1 MAGSRTLKL
10 SILGDVDNLNKS
22 LKSASQDVDTF
33 GDKMGKAG
41 KMIGAAFVAAAAAA
55 AAYAVKIGI
64 DGVKAAVADEQAQ
77 TQLALALENA
87 TGATNS
93 QIAATEQSILKMSLA
108 TGVADDQ
115 LRPALG
121 RLVRSTGDITKAQD
135 LLTTAL
141 DISTATGK
149 PLETVANALGKA
161 YDGNSAALGKLGI
174 GLSAAELKT
183 MSFTQVQ
190 SRLSDL
196 FGGAAA
202 ANADTYAGRIA
213 RMQVAFDE
221 AKETIGFALLPI
233 LEKLMTFI
241 NDNALPAIN
250 AFSNAFSL
258 TEGEGFGK
266 VISDVGS
273 TIKKTVQPIFEG
285 MKAIFDNVKTAVMNS
300 KDEFSAFWDV
310 VKFVAPLIGT
320 AIGGAMKIVG
330 DIAEVVIT
338 IIARVL
344 AAIKPLLNTA
354 IDGINL
360 IIKGYNA
367 VQWGKDVPTI
377 PKIGGGSSFATGGAP
392 GAISGGG
399 SSTFSSG
406 GSGTASGGSGG
417 MTGGGVAAA
426 ARAGSSVAAAI
437 AGGGFTDSQNAARLA
452 AAGGGGFTDSQ
463 NAARISITVN
473 GAIDKEGTA
482 RTIVETL
489 NNSYYRG
496 TGGATALV
504 AI

>member
-1 MAGSRTLKL
+1 
-10 SILGDVDNLNKS
+10 
-22 LKSASQDVDTF
+22 
-33 GDKMGKAG
+33 
-41 KMIGAAFVAAAAAA
+41 
-55 AAYAVKIGI
+55 
-64 DGVKAAVADEQAQ
+64 
-77 TQLALALENA
+77 
-87 TGATNS
+87 
-93 QIAATEQSILKMSLA
+93 
-108 TGVADDQ
+108 
-115 LRPALG
+115 
-121 RLVRSTGDITKAQD
+121 
-135 LLTTAL
+135 
-141 DISTATGK
+141 
-149 PLETVANALGKA
+149 
-161 YDGNSAALGKLGI
+161 
-174 GLSAAELKT
+174 
-183 MSFTQVQ
+183 
-190 SRLSDL
+190 
-196 FGGAAA
+196 
-202 ANADTYAGRIA
+202 
-213 RMQVAFDE
+213 
-221 AKETIGFALLPI
+221 
-233 LEKLMTFI
+233 MTFI

-250 AFSNAFSL
+250 AFSKAFSL

-399 SSTFSSG
+399 SSAGSSG
-406 GSGTASGGSGG
+406 GTGTTSGGSGG

-426 ARAGSSVAAAI
+426 ARAGASVAAAI